1 MYMTEFGDG
10 WWLWVDKITNRGEM
24 YAQGKQFDNNNN
36 NNKMLRLQCHY
47 Q

>member
-1 MYMTEFGDG
+1 MA
-10 WWLWVDKITNRGEM
+10 N
-24 YAQGKQFDNNNN
+24 NNNN